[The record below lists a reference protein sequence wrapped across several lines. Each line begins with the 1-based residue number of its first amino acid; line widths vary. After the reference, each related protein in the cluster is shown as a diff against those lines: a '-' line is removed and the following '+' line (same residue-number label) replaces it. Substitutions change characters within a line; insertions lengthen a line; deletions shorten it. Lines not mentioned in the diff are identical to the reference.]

1 MADFE
6 YGAFSFRFTVVSFIS
21 MTTSTSREVRLEEYS
36 FKKAKN
42 AR

>member
-1 MADFE
+1 MAVFE

-21 MTTSTSREVRLEEYS
+21 MTTSTSREVRLEKYS
-36 FKKAKN
+36 FKEAKN